1 MTALLQMV
9 ILLTVVASATPWL
22 DAHQSPLPTPRRS
35 GDLTLRGHQPRP
47 IFNGSVVAGGVYSPD
62 ELRAAIER
70 DPVVAHHYRGADLD
84 EMRPVTLTAGRA
96 AYVSYRDGDRVYW
109 TRGRVWLKAGETVL
123 TDGTT
128 VIRARCGNC
137 VSDVQQ
143 EDVAAVEPAHGELDD
158 FVVPPTPD
166 PGMDSLAA
174 EAEAG
179 LGDLLQVPFASA
191 LLAALAPG
199 APLLVPDLP
208 GDPFGPRGVPVFG
221 FPFFVP
227 PGLPGAGGPDGGEI
241 PAPPGAPGAG
251 DPPVPPAGFVPTGDG
266 NGPPDVG
273 TGSSGTGI
281 SGTGSSGTVR
291 FDDPGSAASTPEPA
305 ALWLIAAGVIAVAS
319 RRRR

>member
-1 MTALLQMV
+1 MV

-22 DAHQSPLPTPRRS
+22 DAHENPLPTPRRS
-35 GDLTLRGHQPRP
+35 ADLTLRGHQPRP

-62 ELRAAIER
+62 ELRAAIAR
-70 DPVVAHHYRGADLD
+70 DPVVAHHYRGTDLD
-84 EMRPVTLTAGRA
+84 EMRAVTLTAGRA
-96 AYVSYRDGDRVYW
+96 AHVSYRTGDRVYW

-137 VSDVQQ
+137 VSDVKQ

-166 PGMDSLAA
+166 PGVDTLAA

-179 LGDLLQVPFASA
+179 LGDLLQVPFAST
-191 LLAALAPG
+191 LLASLAPG
-199 APLLVPDLP
+199 APLLVPDLL
-208 GDPFGPRGVPVFG
+208 GGPFGARGFPVFG
-221 FPFFVP
+221 VPFFVP
-227 PGLPGAGGPDGGEI
+227 PEPGGGGLDGGEI
-241 PAPPGAPGAG
+241 PVPPGAPGSG
-251 DPPVPPAGFVPTGDG
+251 DPPVPPVGFLPTGDET
-266 NGPPDVG
+266 GPPDVG
-273 TGSSGTGI
+273 TGSSGA
-281 SGTGSSGTVR
+281 GSPGTVR
-291 FDDPGSAASTPEPA
+291 SDDTGGTASAPEPA